1 MANFSPKATLWAL
14 GLLPTLVFL
23 AYGSWWALR
32 AALYVPQTVTISK
45 IETLCS
51 IRWRH
56 TVFTRA
62 DHTPWTTDCNGQKQ
76 LERTRFFGRNQRL
89 QSDLFLSFSYISP
102 ANGQK
107 HTGTLRRRHNDQNR
121 QAKPGDRIIIE
132 ASRLMPLVITDWSNG
147 SIAEDDRVLTPAKN
161 NPLQR

>member
-14 GLLPTLVFL
+14 GLLPVL
-23 AYGSWWALR
+23 AGLTYGSWWGLR
-32 AALYVPQTVTISK
+32 AALYVPRTVTVSK

-56 TVFTRA
+56 SILRRT
-62 DHTPWTTDCNGQKQ
+62 DHTPWTADCNGQKQ

-89 QSDLFLSFSYISP
+89 QSDLFLSFAYVSP
-102 ANGQK
+102 ADGLT

-121 QAKPGDRIIIE
+121 PAKPGDRIAIE
-132 ASRLMPLVITDWSNG
+132 ASWLMPLVITDWSTG
-147 SIAEDDRVLTPAKN
+147 SIAEDDRVLSSVTN
-161 NPLQR
+161 GSSGR